1 MTIDKL
7 SGCLSPNRFIPIDSE
22 ELTALEQLGK
32 MIGKTNELVE
42 DVNKINVELP
52 LKLNT
57 KDYQNDMLVNRKI
70 NENGDFTGTWF
81 GVKSPHDLNPS
92 LFDYDHLKSLT
103 SDGISY
109 SSLELIGD
117 RFGWKSI
124 HFIGDSITHGANCE
138 DIELDSWCGIIKRCL
153 AIDYQTPN
161 HGYETIYSPIQNS
174 NGKYTSSHYCD
185 TVGSWS
191 MNEDYRSI
199 SLCNMSSVESGAI
212 LKITPNT
219 NSKYCK
225 VLFNGVEDGGSFKVY
240 LSNNPSIITTVN
252 TNVGVE
258 GVFYSNAIDLQNA
271 NGELQIMIEKTDD
284 KLTEILGVQ
293 YYDDESKPMLQNYAR
308 SGAKLKD
315 INSSII
321 PTLCNTSLAFFAL
334 GHNDQW
340 DDDVAA
346 FSNKINEFMNQFFKF
361 KTKVVVL
368 DFIWDESKTVLKNEL
383 KRLASSL
390 DGIYIDLAPY
400 HTQIGFMS
408 DESHPSPYGHQVIA
422 SVVAQKLG
430 LGVRSK
436 GGSLLYKKPV
446 NIGMMN
452 DGELLYNT
460 SYREGKKVTFN
471 LGISQSRN
479 NGDVV
484 AIFPK
489 PVSETKFLSGGEEYT
504 ILTSGMVVYNGSTK
518 IKHELRGCYL
528 I

>member
-1 MTIDKL
+1 MAVDKINGVL
-7 SGCLSPNRFIPIDSE
+7 TPNRFIPIDTE
-22 ELTALEQLGK
+22 ELTGLEYIGK
-32 MIGKTNELVE
+32 LTNKTNEMVSH
-42 DVNKINVELP
+42 INVIDKKIP
-52 LKLNT
+52 TKLNVS
-57 KDYQNDMLVNRKI
+57 DYQNDMLINRKI
-70 NENGDFTGTWF
+70 NENGDFTGSWF
-81 GVKSPHDLNPS
+81 GVSSPHDLNPS
-92 LFDYDHLKSLT
+92 LIDYELLKSLS

-109 SSLELIGD
+109 SSLDLIGD

-138 DIELDSWCGIIKRCL
+138 DIEMNSWCGIIRRCL

-161 HGYETIYSPIQNS
+161 HGYETIYSPIQNA

-199 SLCNMSSVESGAI
+199 SLCNMSSVEKGAI

-219 NSKYCK
+219 NSKFCR
-225 VLFNGVEDGGSFKVY
+225 VLFNSVDDGGSFKVY
-240 LSNNPSIITTVN
+240 LSNNPTILTTVN
-252 TNVGVE
+252 TNVGVD
-258 GVFYSNAIDLQNA
+258 GVFYSNQIDLQNA
-271 NGELQIMIEKTDD
+271 NGELQIMIEKTDS
-284 KLTEILGVQ
+284 KLTEIVGVQ

-315 INSSII
+315 INTSII

-340 DDDVAA
+340 DEDVSS

-368 DFIWDESKTVLKNEL
+368 DFIWDENKTVLKNEL
-383 KRLASSL
+383 KRLSSSL
-390 DGIYIDLAPY
+390 DGIYIDFSPY
-400 HTQIGFMS
+400 HNQIGFMS
-408 DESHPSPYGHQVIA
+408 DESHPSTYGHQVIA

-436 GGSLLYKKPV
+436 GGSFLYKKPV
-446 NIGMMN
+446 NIGLMN
-452 DGELLYNT
+452 NAELLYNT

-471 LGISQSRN
+471 LGISQSRT

-489 PVSETKFLSGGEEYT
+489 PLNEIKFLSGGEEYT
-504 ILTSGMVVYNGSTK
+504 ILKSGLVVYNGETK
-518 IKHELRGCYL
+518 EKHELRGCYT